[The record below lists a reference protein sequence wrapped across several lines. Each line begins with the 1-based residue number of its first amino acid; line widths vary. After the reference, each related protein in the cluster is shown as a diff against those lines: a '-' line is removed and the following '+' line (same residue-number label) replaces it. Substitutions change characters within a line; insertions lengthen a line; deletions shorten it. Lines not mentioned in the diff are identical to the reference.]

1 MKFLKTKNI
10 SKFSVSDRTLIV
22 NPYGRIVT
30 NSKNSLQ
37 IPVGN
42 DDQRPQD
49 SLATEGQMR
58 INTQVLGVGYGEF
71 EVYQA
76 GAWRNVKFKV
86 PSAVTYSTPGIGDG
100 VETLFG
106 PLSPTP
112 PASIEN
118 GAPWTGAQLMVYVE
132 NVFQLFGS
140 NYTITQNPCNVHGTI
155 ISFTNPHTITSS
167 NTNTITGINFLERGF
182 HTGQTITVSGSTSN
196 NGNLTVTGVT
206 ASTIVVSQTINT
218 ALAGPDVTIVGK
230 STLTNLAYPTGYY
243 LTFGTPV
250 PAPGAGSNGVVTV
263 ITGFDK

>member
-22 NPYGRIVT
+22 NPYGRIAT

-42 DDQRPQD
+42 DAQRPQT
-49 SLATEGQMR
+49 SLAKEGQMR
-58 INTQVLGVGYGEF
+58 MNTQVLGAGYGEF

-76 GAWRNVKFKV
+76 GAWRNVKFKT
-86 PSAVTYSTPGIGDG
+86 PSQVTYSTLGAGDT

-112 PASIEN
+112 PSTIEN

-132 NVFQLFGS
+132 NVFQLFGT
-140 NYTITQNPCNVHGTI
+140 NYTIIQNPCNVTGTI
-155 ISFTNPHTITSS
+155 ISFTSGSKTITSS
-167 NTNTITGINFLERGF
+167 NTATINFLTAGF
-182 HTGQTITVSGSTSN
+182 HTGQTITVSGSTTN

-218 ALAGPDVTIVGK
+218 AVAGPSVTVVGK
-230 STLTNLAYPTGYY
+230 STLTGLTYPTGYY
-243 LTFGTPV
+243 INFATPV
-250 PAPGAGSNGVVTV
+250 PSLGVYGTVYVTV
-263 ITGFDK
+263 ITGFDT